1 MSVILTAANNVSA
14 VSRGRYE
21 PNFTMN
27 VRDLDTRNKTLNLD
41 SAQFELHFENVQEKD
56 NKLYIVHGQQTDR
69 LAIIT
74 GNYSYIEDLIDVIN
88 ETLKKAGHEDISFS
102 YARRSAR
109 VTISVPESKVCL
121 LKKDSP
127 GVVLGVGEI
136 AKEFE
141 IKGTRTLPF
150 AVDLSKG
157 RRLVLLYTDLIGPSI
172 QYEDNTDSRVVKTF
186 LVQNMNGINNY
197 VFAKEDKRLLLA
209 HENVREI
216 SFWLKFN
223 TGELITSG
231 YPIYLSFR
239 LENISP

>member
-1 MSVILTAANNVSA
+1 M
-14 VSRGRYE
+14 
-21 PNFTMN
+21 
-27 VRDLDTRNKTLNLD
+27 
-41 SAQFELHFENVQEKD
+41 
-56 NKLYIVHGQQTDR
+56 
-69 LAIIT
+69 
-74 GNYSYIEDLIDVIN
+74 IN
-88 ETLKKAGHEDISFS
+88 ETLKKNGHEDITFS
-102 YARRSAR
+102 YERRSAR
-109 VTISVPESKVCL
+109 VTISVPEGKVYL

-127 GVVLGVGEI
+127 TVVLGVGEI
-136 AKEFE
+136 VKDIE
-141 IKGTRTLPF
+141 IKGTRTLPY

-172 QYEDNTDSRVVKTF
+172 QYEDNMDSRVVKTF

-197 VFAKEDKRLLLA
+197 VFAKDDKRLLLH

-231 YPIYLSFR
+231 YPIYLSLR